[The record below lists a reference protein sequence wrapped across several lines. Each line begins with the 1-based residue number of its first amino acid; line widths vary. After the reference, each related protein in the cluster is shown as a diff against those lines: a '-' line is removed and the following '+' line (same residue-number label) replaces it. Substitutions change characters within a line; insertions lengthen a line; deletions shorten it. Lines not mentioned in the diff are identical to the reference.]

1 MEQKTEHRA
10 HEEHT
15 KKLYRSRKDKI
26 VAGVAA
32 GIAEYFSIDPIIARL
47 VFFILIFTSGGFM
60 FLVYIVLAIVVPQ
73 EPGEEMAD
81 RKESLKGFVEGV
93 SEKAETL
100 ASEFQERRD
109 HVRDSYN
116 RKRTIAGIILVGI
129 GLVALLNEFFPMHWF
144 RWSVV
149 WPSALVILGAM
160 ILFRK

>member
-1 MEQKTEHRA
+1 M
-10 HEEHT
+10 HEDHT

-26 VAGVAA
+26 VAGVAS
-32 GIAEYFSIDPIIARL
+32 GIAEYFTIDPIIARL

-93 SEKAETL
+93 SEKAGTL
-100 ASEFQERRD
+100 AGEFQEKRD
-109 HVRDSYN
+109 HIRNSYN
-116 RKRTIAGIILVGI
+116 RKRMIAGVILVGI

-144 RWSVV
+144 RWSVI
-149 WPSALVILGAM
+149 WPSVLVVLGAM